1 MATVNQSVFK
11 SLFII
16 LAPFSHQA
24 CDLKLW
30 VSVVC
35 CDVARRCHVVC
46 YYRLVQVSVP
56 VSTLT
61 YYI

>member
-35 CDVARRCHVVC
+35 CDVDHMGGRKDSCSVVK
-46 YYRLVQVSVP
+46 
-56 VSTLT
+56 
-61 YYI
+61 